1 MKNNFINEMDTSRV
15 TRYVKPPLITLSGAP
30 GSGKTELARE
40 LSRQLGVFLLSNDYV
55 RNAYLKT
62 VSSDLNSEEERL
74 RIQSYI
80 KRINLERMLKL
91 LIGRVPFVYDAD
103 LNTFR
108 DNKKFELLAKFFRF
122 ELIRIRLSSSGDK
135 ENLRRIQGRVLDLE
149 DRDMSVIGD
158 NMRYSGPY
166 DESAYNQILLRK
178 PDILSTT
185 FFDYHIF
192 NIKDLDFF
200 LEQINAV
207 VEDINTMR
215 LTKL

>member
-1 MKNNFINEMDTSRV
+1 MSSR
-15 TRYVKPPLITLSGAP
+15 I
-30 GSGKTELARE
+30 
-40 LSRQLGVFLLSNDYV
+40 D
-55 RNAYLKT
+55 
-62 VSSDLNSEEERL
+62 SEEERL

-80 KRINLERMLKL
+80 KRVNLERMLKL
-91 LIGRVPFVYDAD
+91 LVRRVPFVYDAD
-103 LNTFR
+103 LNTYK

-149 DRDMSVIGD
+149 DRDMSIIGD

-166 DESAYNQILLRK
+166 DALAYSQVLFRK
-178 PDILSTT
+178 PEVLPTT

-192 NIKDLDFF
+192 NIKDFDFF

-207 VEDINTMR
+207 VEDINIMK

>member
-1 MKNNFINEMDTSRV
+1 MKNIFLNEMNTSGV
-15 TRYVKPPLITLSGAP
+15 TRYVNPPLITLSGVP

-40 LSRQLGVFLLSNDYV
+40 LSRQLGIFLLSNDYV

-62 VSSDLNSEEERL
+62 MSSRIDSEEERL

-80 KRINLERMLKL
+80 KRVNLERMLKL
-91 LIGRVPFVYDAD
+91 LVRRVPFVYDAD
-103 LNTFR
+103 LNTYK

-149 DRDMSVIGD
+149 DRDMSIIGD

-166 DESAYNQILLRK
+166 DALAYSQVLIRK
-178 PDILSTT
+178 PEVLPTT

-207 VEDINTMR
+207 VEDINIMK